1 MILSSEEL
9 NEIIQAAKQEDERT
23 LQELMK
29 VLENRVKEIVWE
41 VLNEADAEGFFC
53 QDHKSSRQL
62 RKELKDLSMEPT
74 KE

>member
-23 LQELMK
+23 LQELLK

-41 VLNEADAEGFFC
+41 VLSEAEQEGFFN
-53 QDHKSSRQL
+53 QGPR
-62 RKELKDLSMEPT
+62 RKV